1 MADAANFD
9 DIYMSIV
16 VPVFNE
22 EDSIPLL
29 HKELLRAS
37 SDLPRS
43 EIIYVDDG
51 SSDSSATVIKGL
63 LREGASI
70 RLIRLGRNLGQ
81 SAAFAAGFHAA
92 RGRVIATLDADLQND
107 PADIPRLLSRLE
119 DGVDI
124 VSGWRKD
131 RQDARI
137 RRNLLSRVA
146 NRLISKATGVK
157 LHDFGCSL
165 KVYRADALREIMLIG
180 EMHRFIPAL
189 AAYQGASVV
198 EVPVNHRS
206 RQYGN
211 SKYGTGRVIRVL
223 LDALLLVF
231 MRRYLAR
238 PIHFFGTIG
247 LTFVFLSNAFL
258 GASLVLKYLY
268 DVSMISTP
276 LPTLSGLLFLIG
288 ILAVL
293 LGLSTEITV
302 RTFFR
307 TDSNLTKYF
316 EED

>member
-1 MADAANFD
+1 VTHVESFE
-9 DIYMSIV
+9 DIHLSIV

-29 HKELLRAS
+29 HEELLCVS

-51 SSDSSATVIKGL
+51 SSDSSAAAISAL
-63 LREGASI
+63 ARENASV
-70 RLIRLGRNLGQ
+70 RLVRHRRNLGQ
-81 SAAFAAGFHAA
+81 SAAFASGFHAA

-107 PADIPRLLSRLE
+107 PADIPKLLNHLE

-165 KVYRADALREIMLIG
+165 KVYRAEALHEIILIG

-189 AAYQGASVV
+189 AAFQGANVV
-198 EVPVNHRS
+198 EIPVNHRR
-206 RQYGN
+206 RQYGE

-231 MRRYLAR
+231 LRRYLPR

-247 LTFVFLSNAFL
+247 LTFVFLSITFL
-258 GASLVLKYLY
+258 AASIFLKYAKQTP
-268 DVSMISTP
+268 MISTP
-276 LPTLSGLLFLIG
+276 LPTLSGVLFLVG